1 MTDAG
6 RVFLPWVKAALWERG
21 NLFVLNKEF
30 RRKLR
35 RKLNNGTSNV
45 ILPLTQTKK
54 ERRQTC
60 LNSGEA
66 IAQCF

>member
-30 RRKLR
+30 RKKLR

-45 ILPLTQTKK
+45 ILPLMQTKMK
-54 ERRQTC
+54 KKREKGIRHV
-60 LNSGEA
+60 
-66 IAQCF
+66 